1 MSLYR
6 NSEGYADPTA
16 GRALSNIVR
25 EERREQKA
33 AGRPTHPLVYICSP
47 YAGAIENNVAA
58 ARAYCSFAVERGYVP
73 LAPHLL
79 YPQFMN
85 DGDPE
90 ERSLALLFGKILLGK
105 CDEVW
110 VFGNRLSAG
119 MKTEHEYALR
129 KGCLIRY
136 FTADCM
142 ELSKEGALLLYGSV

>member
-16 GRALSNIVR
+16 GHALSKIAR
-25 EERREQKA
+25 EERRGQKA
-33 AGRPTHPLVYICSP
+33 VEKPSHPLVYICSP

-58 ARAYCSFAVERGYVP
+58 ARAYCSFAVGQGYVP

-85 DGDPE
+85 DEDPE
-90 ERSLALLFGKILLGK
+90 VRSLALLFGKILLGK

-119 MKTEHEYALR
+119 MKAEHEYALR
-129 KGCLIRY
+129 KGCLVRY
-136 FTADCM
+136 FTVDCIEM
-142 ELSKEGALLLYGSV
+142 TKEGAALLYGSV

>member
-1 MSLYR
+1 MSDK
-6 NSEGYADPTA
+6 S
-16 GRALSNIVR
+16 
-25 EERREQKA
+25 K
-33 AGRPTHPLVYICSP
+33 LVYICSP
-47 YAGAIENNVAA
+47 YRRGSLFENAERARDYCRMAA
-58 ARAYCSFAVERGYVP
+58 LEGFVP
-73 LAPHLL
+73 VAPHLL